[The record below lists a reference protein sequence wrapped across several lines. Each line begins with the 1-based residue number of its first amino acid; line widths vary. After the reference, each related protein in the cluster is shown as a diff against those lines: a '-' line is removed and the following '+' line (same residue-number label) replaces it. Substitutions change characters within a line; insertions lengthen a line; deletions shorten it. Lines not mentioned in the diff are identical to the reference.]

1 MAKINEQTLVIT
13 LSQLVKD
20 DTPTNPLLSPDVV
33 AQLEAVVGE
42 LAGAG
47 TLVDDFKQRISLR
60 PYSVRNRVWQL

>member
-47 TLVDDFKQRISLR
+47 TLVEIKQA
-60 PYSVRNRVWQL
+60 

>member
-13 LSQLVKD
+13 VSQLARD
-20 DTPTNPLLSPDVV
+20 DDPVEVLLSAEVV

-47 TLVDDFKQRISLR
+47 TLVEIKT
-60 PYSVRNRVWQL
+60 V

>member
-1 MAKINEQTLVIT
+1 MSKINEQTLVIT

-20 DTPTNPLLSPDVV
+20 DAPTSELLNADVV

-47 TLVDDFKQRISLR
+47 TLVEIKQA
-60 PYSVRNRVWQL
+60 

>member
-20 DTPTNPLLSPDVV
+20 DTPTDAILSAEVV

-42 LAGAG
+42 LAGSG
-47 TLVDDFKQRISLR
+47 TLVEINQA
-60 PYSVRNRVWQL
+60 